1 MQDRDIA
8 RQREVAVK
16 DWTPRLLFRQVDDR
30 ILLDPGFPAH
40 KRSVASAKD
49 ILKTNE
55 VALVP
60 RVVENHHFG

>member
-1 MQDRDIA
+1 
-8 RQREVAVK
+8 
-16 DWTPRLLFRQVDDR
+16 VDDR
-30 ILLDPGFPAH
+30 ILLDAGFAAH